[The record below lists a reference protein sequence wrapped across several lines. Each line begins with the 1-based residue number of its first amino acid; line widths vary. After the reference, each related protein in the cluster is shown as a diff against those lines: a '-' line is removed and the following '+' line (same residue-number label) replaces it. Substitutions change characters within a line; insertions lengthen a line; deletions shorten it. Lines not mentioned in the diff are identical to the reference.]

1 MILSRPLKPIFNKR
15 YPGIHHAIVKHYC
28 TSILILIIFF
38 AFILRY
44 FQLHIGLP
52 YLYFWDEPL
61 TASNALQI
69 LKTGDYNPH
78 FFKYGS
84 LMIYLNLLIDQLYR
98 IYLSL
103 TGDLAS
109 VANIRI
115 EADTGWH
122 WTISHPG
129 FYFWNRFLTATMGTA
144 TVFVTYFISKSICN
158 RWTGIIS
165 ALFLSVLPIHIVH
178 SGFVTMDVPVALF
191 VSLVAL
197 FSILFTNHKK
207 PIYFLWSLICVGL
220 AIATKYNS
228 GLAILLPIASLIYL
242 SYRDKIPAP
251 KIVLASDTLS
261 TGSDVSHHNALR
273 NSRLPKFYQRHCTPN
288 PLLQNHGPSRRNDQ
302 SRMGLYR
309 VSDPTIL
316 PEHRTNRHPP
326 ICNRSGGNRL
336 PPRIAPDLILP
347 HKLPSVHER
356 HDRQLS
362 QKFYTG
368 VPIHRHLRRG
378 CVLQSACGIDALV

>member
-1 MILSRPLKPIFNKR
+1 MNNFIASIKMN
-15 YPGIHHAIVKHYC
+15 HAII
-28 TSILILIIFF
+28 TLIIFF

-129 FYFWNRFLTATMGTA
+129 FYFWNRFLTADNGHRNG
-144 TVFVTYFISKSICN
+144 ICHLFHQQVDMQQMD
-158 RWTGIIS
+158 RHHIGIFPLRSPDPHRPFGLCNHGRASRLICLARRPILHLVHQPQETHLLHS
-165 ALFLSVLPIHIVH
+165 EFNLRRACHSDKIQFGPGNIAPHRIADLSVL
-178 SGFVTMDVPVALF
+178 SG
-191 VSLVAL
+191 
-197 FSILFTNHKK
+197 
-207 PIYFLWSLICVGL
+207 
-220 AIATKYNS
+220 
-228 GLAILLPIASLIYL
+228 
-242 SYRDKIPAP
+242 
-251 KIVLASDTLS
+251 
-261 TGSDVSHHNALR
+261 
-273 NSRLPKFYQRHCTPN
+273 
-288 PLLQNHGPSRRNDQ
+288 
-302 SRMGLYR
+302 
-309 VSDPTIL
+309 
-316 PEHRTNRHPP
+316 
-326 ICNRSGGNRL
+326 
-336 PPRIAPDLILP
+336 
-347 HKLPSVHER
+347 
-356 HDRQLS
+356 
-362 QKFYTG
+362 
-368 VPIHRHLRRG
+368 
-378 CVLQSACGIDALV
+378 